1 MNKEKL
7 SLKQW
12 SDEDKPRE
20 KMLFKGSKSLSN
32 AELIAILIGS
42 GNDDENAVDLA
53 KRILDHTNNSLSE
66 LSKCTITE
74 LTSKFKGIG
83 TAKAISI
90 LAALE
95 LGLRS
100 HYEEPT
106 KINKIQLS
114 FDAFKCIYSNLANL
128 AHEEFWVIHLN
139 NNNKILYKQ
148 HVSTGGI
155 TNTVVDLRIIFKT
168 ALEKG
173 STAIILAHNHPSGN
187 LEPSQ
192 NDIALTKR
200 IQIAANY
207 LDIKILDHIIISEKN
222 KDNLYYSF
230 CDNGLLDN
238 IV

>member
-1 MNKEKL
+1 M
-7 SLKQW
+7 
-12 SDEDKPRE
+12 
-20 KMLFKGSKSLSN
+20 
-32 AELIAILIGS
+32 
-42 GNDDENAVDLA
+42 
-53 KRILDHTNNSLSE
+53 
-66 LSKCTITE
+66 
-74 LTSKFKGIG
+74 
-83 TAKAISI
+83 
-90 LAALE
+90 
-95 LGLRS
+95 
-100 HYEEPT
+100 
-106 KINKIQLS
+106 
-114 FDAFKCIYSNLANL
+114 